1 MSTQFPF
8 TDPDRAREFA
18 LGYFERL
25 RADPDIHKTW
35 QRQTSNVK
43 RQTSNIKCERYVLC
57 PLSQHSLD

>member
-25 RADPDIHKTW
+25 RADPDIRKTW

-43 RQTSNIKCERYVLC
+43 CQT
-57 PLSQHSLD
+57 